1 MTGCWQRRANVKPLP
16 AVKRLEKA
24 VDLSSW
30 VPMRL
35 TNNQTDYLSLARP
48 RTTRPF
54 WNRIQTQGPELR
66 IGW

>member
-1 MTGCWQRRANVKPLP
+1 MTGCWQRRKKMKRLS

-30 VPMRL
+30 VRMRL
-35 TNNQTDYLSLARP
+35 TNKQNYLCLARP

-54 WNRIQTQGPELR
+54 WNRIQTTYQDPKLK
-66 IGW
+66 IG